1 MSNKAI
7 AWKTDEHFTNGKI
20 YICGTLDGNMIQVF
34 DNNNEP
40 VWVGIDDTDF
50 TFILN
55 PVPIENLTDEQKN
68 IIEMF
73 GKENQRIK

>member
-1 MSNKAI
+1 MSNEAI
-7 AWKTDEHFTNGKI
+7 AWKTDEHFTNGKR
-20 YICGTLDGNMIQVF
+20 YTCGALDGNMMEVF

-40 VWVGIDDTDF
+40 IWVGIDDTDF

-55 PVPIENLTDEQKN
+55 PVPVENLTDEQKK

-73 GKENQRIK
+73 DKENQRRG